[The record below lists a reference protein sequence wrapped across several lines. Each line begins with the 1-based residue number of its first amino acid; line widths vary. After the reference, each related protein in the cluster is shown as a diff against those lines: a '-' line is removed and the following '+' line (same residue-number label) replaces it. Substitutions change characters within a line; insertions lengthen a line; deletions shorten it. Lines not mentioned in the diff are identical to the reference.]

1 MPKHVP
7 THAGVEPGPYP
18 FSPIVEANGF
28 VFLAGQ
34 VGDAPGTHGAVPGGI
49 EAQTRAMLDN
59 VGRLLAAAG
68 LGFRDVVRCTV
79 YLRDFE
85 NFAAMNA
92 IYREYFPTE
101 PPARATVGVSGLAAD
116 FDIEIDVTAAR

>member
-1 MPKHVP
+1 MRRAATARSPV
-7 THAGVEPGPYP
+7 ASRRRPGRC
-18 FSPIVEANGF
+18 STTSV
-28 VFLAGQ
+28 
-34 VGDAPGTHGAVPGGI
+34 DCS
-49 EAQTRAMLDN
+49 RAT
-59 VGRLLAAAG
+59 G
-68 LGFRDVVRCTV
+68 LGFGDVVRCTV

-85 NFAAMNA
+85 HFAAMNA